1 MISLT
6 RKLERGFSSL
16 DCLWVVHG
24 DKNSKYFHS
33 RAVQRL
39 RRNHIDGIRDST
51 WQWCS
56 DLRRVANEVLKFYSS
71 LFSSPHTCQ
80 PEMALD
86 STQSIVIDD
95 MNRQPSTDFLES
107 EVQVVLSQ
115 MATLKALGLDGMPP
129 LFY

>member
-1 MISLT
+1 ML
-6 RKLERGFSSL
+6 GF
-16 DCLWVVHG
+16 D
-24 DKNSKYFHS
+24 
-33 RAVQRL
+33 
-39 RRNHIDGIRDST
+39 
-51 WQWCS
+51 
-56 DLRRVANEVLKFYSS
+56 SS

-80 PEMALD
+80 PKMALD

-95 MNRQPSTDFLES
+95 MNRQLSTDFLES